1 MKVFIF
7 IKRLGRPALTPSPA
21 LKTQYLPGSFVRTSS
36 IVPRI
41 RSSQRSQSRTA
52 FCDGHCRDQGD
63 YCHLRS
69 LFANFRASSLCQNL
83 LKSSVMF
90 TASAHLK
97 TGKNLGVKSNLQ
109 SQPMDHL
116 DRVKIHYK
124 SLLIGFQ

>member
-1 MKVFIF
+1 MF
-7 IKRLGRPALTPSPA
+7 IKRFGRPALTPSPA
-21 LKTQYLPGSFVRTSS
+21 LRTRYLPGSFVGTSS

-41 RSSQRSQSRTA
+41 SSSQRSQSRTA

-83 LKSSVMF
+83 LSVMF

-97 TGKNLGVKSNLQ
+97 TGKNLGVKSNFQ

-116 DRVKIHYK
+116 DHVKIHHK
-124 SLLIGFQ
+124 SLLIGFR